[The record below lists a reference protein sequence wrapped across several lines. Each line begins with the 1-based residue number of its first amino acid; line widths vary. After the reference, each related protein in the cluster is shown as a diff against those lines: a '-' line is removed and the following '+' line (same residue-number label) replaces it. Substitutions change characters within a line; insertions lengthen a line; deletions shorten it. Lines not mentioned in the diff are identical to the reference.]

1 MGFFSNIETTS
12 SFTSGNVL
20 IPDNETVLT
29 AIVDIEEVEATQYQ
43 GECIKVTFE
52 VLSGPYAGQSLTK
65 KIMQNADEGSKDYN
79 NAVKILSVFSGL
91 NRAAFDKY
99 LSKLDDLS
107 DLTAQLLSKVIAGQK
122 IFVTVGVMTQE
133 YTSRSTGVLVSR
145 DINFVR
151 SLFVE
156 QPKEQVKE
164 QVKQKEKEK
173 AQASSFD
180 DSDDDIF

>member
-29 AIVDIEEVEATQYQ
+29 AIVDVEDIDQTEYDS
-43 GECIKVTFE
+43 ECIKVTFE
-52 VLSGPYAGQSLTK
+52 IMTGPYAGQVLTK
-65 KIMQNADEGSKDYN
+65 KIFHHEDEGSKKYN
-79 NAVKILSVFSGL
+79 AAVKIISVFSGL

-122 IFVTVGVMTQE
+122 IFVTVGVMTQTYE
-133 YTSRSTGVLVSR
+133 SRATGKQESR

-151 SLFVE
+151 SLFE
-156 QPKEQVKE
+156 QSKEQVKE